1 MEYAIVDIETT
12 GGYAAGAG
20 ITEIAVLIHDGRQVI
35 EKYETLLDPQ
45 QYIPMSI
52 QLLTGIDNDMVEGQP
67 TFDSI
72 AAHLF
77 ELLQNRI
84 FVAHNVNFDYSFLK
98 HHFEKSGYQL
108 NATKLCT
115 VRMSRKIKPGLPSYS
130 LGKLCASLNIPL
142 YNNHRAGGD
151 AAATAILF
159 TKLLEWDN
167 EGVIEGMLKKNS
179 KEQLLPPN
187 LPKEDFEALPSSPG
201 VYYFKNKEGKV
212 VYVGK
217 ANDLRKRVLS
227 HFTGHNPLP
236 QRQNF
241 IRDIHSISFEKCG
254 TELMAFLL
262 EAAEITRLW
271 PIHNRAMKRR
281 IVNYGL
287 YAYEDLNGFL
297 RLAIG
302 KQGKHQLALHEFT
315 TEMEGRN
322 LLHKLVRNFNL
333 CPELCSIT
341 SCSHDGPDANEESN
355 GNVSCQAVQGS
366 FAYNEIVK
374 SALKQVEEYLPSFI
388 IKDKGRHEN
397 ESGCIWVEKG
407 KFYGMGYID
416 LYSDM
421 QSLEDIK
428 SLLTPYQMNH
438 YMLQLVYN
446 YAEKYPGKIT
456 PLRKEN
462 LSAKEENDSLNYSEN
477 Y

>member
-12 GGYAAGAG
+12 GGYASGSG
-20 ITEIAVLIHDGRQVI
+20 ITEVAVLIHDGTKVI
-35 EKYETLLDPQ
+35 DSFETLLNPQ
-45 QYIPMSI
+45 QYIPLPI
-52 QLLTGIDNDMVEGQP
+52 QLLTGIDNDLVADKP
-67 TFDSI
+67 TFGEI
-72 AAHLF
+72 AAQLF
-77 ELLQNRI
+77 ELLKDRI

-98 HHFEKSGYQL
+98 HHFQKEGYDFT
-108 NATKLCT
+108 ATKLCT

-130 LGKLCASLNIPL
+130 LGKLCASLKIPL

-159 TKLLEWDN
+159 GNLLQWDS
-167 EGVIEGMLKKNS
+167 EGIINGMLKKNS
-179 KEQLLPPN
+179 KEQLLPPH
-187 LPKEDFEALPSSPG
+187 LPKEDFEALPSVPG

-227 HFTGHNPLP
+227 HFTGHNALP

-262 EAAEITRLW
+262 EAVEIARLW

-281 IVNYGL
+281 TVNFGL

-297 RLAIG
+297 RLNIG
-302 KQGKHQLALHEFT
+302 KQGKHQMALHEFT

-341 SCSHDGPDANEESN
+341 QCNHQAQNNTDEFDEST
-355 GNVSCQAVQGS
+355 GCIASQGS
-366 FAYNEIVK
+366 NIYNEKVQEAL
-374 SALKQVEEYLPSFI
+374 SAVEEYLPSFLI
-388 IKDKGRHEN
+388 RDKGRTEQ
-397 ESGCIWVEKG
+397 EQSCIWVEKG
-407 KFYGMGYID
+407 KFYGMGFID
-416 LYSDM
+416 LHADINSVG
-421 QSLEDIK
+421 DIK
-428 SLLTPYQMNH
+428 NLLTPYKMNH
-438 YMLQLVYN
+438 YILQLVYN
-446 YAEKYPGKIT
+446 YAEKNP
-456 PLRKEN
+456 
-462 LSAKEENDSLNYSEN
+462 AKVFKLQNEVLQSNNRYF
-477 Y
+477 